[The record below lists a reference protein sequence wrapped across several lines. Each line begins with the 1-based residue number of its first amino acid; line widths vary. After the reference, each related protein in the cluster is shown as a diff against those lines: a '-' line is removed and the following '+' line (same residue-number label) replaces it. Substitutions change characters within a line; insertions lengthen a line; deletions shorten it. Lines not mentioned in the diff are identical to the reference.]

1 MRSAAADYELA
12 AARTLPEALTLVGD
26 GWKPIAGGTDLMVL
40 FEAGKLDHRRLV
52 SLRGLAELHGIEISP
67 EGASLGALTTYTDV
81 RRHDGLARDYPL
93 LAAAASETGGI
104 ATQNRGTIGGN
115 IVNASPAADTPP
127 ALLVYEAALELVSA
141 GGARQIPYL
150 GFHTGYKRMQLA
162 PGEILSRVLIPAPAP
177 GARHYYRKTGTRR
190 AQAISKVVMAGLL
203 WSESGRV
210 RDARIALGSVAP
222 TVIRCVATES
232 LLRGRMLDAALIAE
246 AQAALAGEISPVDDL
261 RSTARYRRRVAQNLL
276 AEFLGPSP

>member
-1 MRSAAADYELA
+1 VRSAAADYELA
-12 AARTLPEALTLVGD
+12 SARTLPEALALVSG
-26 GWKPIAGGTDLMVL
+26 GWRPIAGGTDLMVL
-40 FEAGKLDHRRLV
+40 FEAGKLEHRRLV
-52 SLRGLAELHGIEISP
+52 SLRGLTELRGIEMSP
-67 EGASLGALTTYTDV
+67 QGASLGALTTYTNV

-93 LAAAASETGGI
+93 LAAAARETGGI

-162 PGEILSRVLIPAPAP
+162 PGELLSRIILPMP
-177 GARHYYRKTGTRR
+177 GPCARHYYRKTGTRR

-203 WSESGRV
+203 WIDGDRV
-210 RDARIALGSVAP
+210 RAVRIALGSVGP
-222 TVIRCVATES
+222 TVIRCVAAEA
-232 LLRGRMLDAALIAE
+232 LLRRRRLDAALIAE

-276 AEFLGPSP
+276 AEFLRSP